1 MDPRFAGY
9 LLVSAVLIVTPGP
22 DMVLV
27 ARNAVRRGYPAAR
40 STAFGVGVGIL
51 LWGVF
56 TAVGL
61 ATALA
66 ASAVVFS
73 AVKLAGAAFLVA
85 LGMRSLWAAFR
96 TRDVPSEVSQPGAI
110 DSWGAFVQGLAGNL
124 LNPKA
129 ASIFVAV
136 VPQFIEPGDPPSR
149 LAAMIGAF
157 VVMVVLWLNAYGFL
171 IARAAR
177 HFGPRIWR
185 TLEGLAGALLV
196 GIGALLVVERR

>member
-1 MDPRFAGY
+1 VDPRFAAY
-9 LLVSAVLIVTPGP
+9 LLISALLIVTPGP

-27 ARNAVRRGYPAAR
+27 ARNAIKRGYPAAR
-40 STAFGVGVGIL
+40 STAFGVGAGIL

-56 TAVGL
+56 TAAGL
-61 ATALA
+61 AAALA

-73 AVKLAGAAFLVA
+73 WVKLAGAAFLVA
-85 LGMRSLWAAFR
+85 LGMRSLWAAIR
-96 TRDVPSEVSQPGAI
+96 TGDVPVEESRPGVV
-110 DSWGAFVQGLAGNL
+110 DSLGAFFQGLVGNL

-129 ASIFVAV
+129 AVIFVAV
-136 VPQFIEPGDPPSR
+136 VPQFIDHADPPSR

-157 VVMVVLWLNAYGFL
+157 VVMVVLWLNGYGFL
-171 IARAAR
+171 LAKAAR

-185 TLEGLAGALLV
+185 ALEGLAGALLV